1 MSPTKPTQGP
11 TVELRWAVWLLATMG
26 ILYQQIFHERYVAIP
41 QLVISFELC
50 NCNLRYKALETTF
63 YVVIALLPSLAVYEM
78 VRNNDFDYLK
88 FLTFFFDPE
97 TLMS

>member
-1 MSPTKPTQGP
+1 
-11 TVELRWAVWLLATMG
+11 MG
-26 ILYQQIFHERYVAIP
+26 SVASGHPGDTLSADFSREVAIP

-78 VRNNDFDYLK
+78 VRNNDFEYLK
-88 FLTFFFDPE
+88 FLTSFFDPE
-97 TLMS
+97 ILMS

>member
-1 MSPTKPTQGP
+1 
-11 TVELRWAVWLLATMG
+11 MG
-26 ILYQQIFHERYVAIP
+26 SVASGHPGDTLSADFSREVAIP

-78 VRNNDFDYLK
+78 VRNNDFDCLI
-88 FLTFFFDPE
+88 LTSFFDPE
-97 TLMS
+97 ILMS

>member
-1 MSPTKPTQGP
+1 
-11 TVELRWAVWLLATMG
+11 MG
-26 ILYQQIFHERYVAIP
+26 SVASGHPGNTLSADFSREVAIP

-88 FLTFFFDPE
+88 FLTSSFDPE
-97 TLMS
+97 ILMS

>member
-1 MSPTKPTQGP
+1 MKKDAVVQGDFNS
-11 TVELRWAVWLLATMG
+11 AAG
-26 ILYQQIFHERYVAIP
+26 Q

-88 FLTFFFDPE
+88 FLTSFFNPE
-97 TLMS
+97 ILMS